1 MGNFK
6 VAFKG
11 LNVVPRGGKE
21 VVGRCDKVWGRGVEQ
36 VLKKLPKNVAV
47 GSKSKIQL

>member
-11 LNVVPRGGKE
+11 LNVVPLGGKE
-21 VVGRCDKVWGRGVEQ
+21 VVGRCDKVWGRGVERLEQ
-36 VLKKLPKNVAV
+36 VQLKPYLRSCPKM
-47 GSKSKIQL
+47 SP

>member
-21 VVGRCDKVWGRGVEQ
+21 VVGRCDKVWGRGVEEVQ
-36 VLKKLPKNVAV
+36 SKPGYLRSCPKM
-47 GSKSKIQL
+47 SP